1 MPGMMK
7 KKMMMPTYAKKGM
20 KKAKPVYAK
29 KGMKKVAKKK

>member
-1 MPGMMK
+1 MMK

-29 KGMKKVAKKK
+29 KAWRK